1 VLRERWTLRPAG
13 YLELM
18 ARKEKSEG
26 AARPPAMIVTSI
38 TVVDLPEPQ
47 RHSLRARRA
56 GIAVPHGARRRV
68 VLGAVLVLI
77 GAVALA
83 VLLSGRSPGAHR
95 ASTLGRSERAAI
107 ARALGYPYP
116 LRCLT
121 IAVSAADP
129 NYATAELD
137 RTGACAQYHGYIYGT
152 LHRTRGAWRLLL
164 DEGQLYIAD
173 RLLNGR
179 LTAGP
184 GGASYPLGCLSAETL
199 VQDPA
204 FAREGL
210 DRGVCARP

>member
-1 VLRERWTLRPAG
+1 VLREGWTLRPAG

-18 ARKEKSEG
+18 ARKKKSEG

-47 RHSLRARRA
+47 RHSLRARLA
-56 GIAVPHGARRRV
+56 GTAVAHGARRRIA
-68 VLGAVLVLI
+68 LGAVLVLI
-77 GAVALA
+77 GAIASA

-95 ASTLGRSERAAI
+95 ASPLPRSERAAI
-107 ARALGYPYP
+107 ASGLGYPYP

-129 NYATAELD
+129 DYATAELD
-137 RTGACAQYHGYIYGT
+137 RTGACAQYRGYIYAT
-152 LHRTRGAWRLLL
+152 LHRTRGTWQLLL

-173 RLLNGR
+173 RLLSR
-179 LTAGP
+179 QPTAGS
-184 GGASYPLGCLSAETL
+184 GAASNPLSCLTAETL